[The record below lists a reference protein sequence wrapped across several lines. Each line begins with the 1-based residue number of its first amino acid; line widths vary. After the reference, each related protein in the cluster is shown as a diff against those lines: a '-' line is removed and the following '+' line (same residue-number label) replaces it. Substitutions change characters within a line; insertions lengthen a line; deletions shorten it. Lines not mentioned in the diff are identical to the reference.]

1 MLPKALKSCPKSN
14 KSPNLVTLI
23 ADFMPDRRVD
33 RCGVGWS
40 DASLTVDG
48 LELTYLSS
56 TDNNLH
62 ARTGVNK
69 EGWGFEAGRWIHF
82 PLVLDVVAI
91 SLKKTFFAQFSS
103 VQFFSHFQLKLF
115 AYLRLAFLKIVT
127 TSILGKCF
135 DPKSC
140 LSLKCV

>member
-1 MLPKALKSCPKSN
+1 
-14 KSPNLVTLI
+14 
-23 ADFMPDRRVD
+23 MPDRRVD

-103 VQFFSHFQLKLF
+103 VLLSFSTQTVCLHETGVFKDCDYF
-115 AYLRLAFLKIVT
+115 H
-127 TSILGKCF
+127 SGKV
-135 DPKSC
+135 
-140 LSLKCV
+140 L